1 MTPRTTKPPT
11 YNAKKA
17 NLGKAWEAILDEE
30 HYRYLKDRRA
40 IVLRLYPPH
49 RQLRRNTDGSAL
61 VRYTEPGPCDY
72 IASTPGETFY
82 LDAKDTE
89 ADELGLA
96 MVKDHQ
102 AAKLTEMEAM
112 NASNIGGILL
122 RLGITAAH
130 RHWFVPWMTLAGPW
144 RHWST
149 TARVKAGE
157 NRVGLDWLARNAIRI
172 YGGSDWLTAATTFT
186 RGIR

>member
-1 MTPRTTKPPT
+1 MKPPT
-11 YNAKKA
+11 TAPGYNAKKA
-17 NLGKAWEAILDEE
+17 NLGKAWESILDEE
-30 HYRYLKDRRA
+30 HYRYLKERRA

-49 RQLRRNTDGSAL
+49 LQLRRNTDGSAL

-89 ADELGLA
+89 KDEFPFPMLA
-96 MVKDHQ
+96 VHQ

-186 RGIR
+186 RGK

>member
-1 MTPRTTKPPT
+1 MTRAPKPPG

-17 NLGKAWEAILDEE
+17 NLGKAWESILDEQHVE
-30 HYRYLKDRRA
+30 YLRA
-40 IVLRLYPPH
+40 RSAIAIRLYPPH

-72 IASTPGETFY
+72 IASTRGETFY

-89 ADELGLA
+89 ADEMSLA

-102 AAKLTEMEAM
+102 AAKLSEMEAM

-122 RLGITAAH
+122 RLGITAAP
-130 RHWFVPWMTLAGPW
+130 RHWFVPWMSLRGPW
-144 RHWST
+144 TRWNT
-149 TARVKAGE
+149 TARVKPGE
-157 NRVGLDWLARNAIRI
+157 NRVGLDWLARNAIPMR
-172 YGGSDWLTAATTFT
+172 GGSDWLSAAIQFSRGT
-186 RGIR
+186 R

>member
-1 MTPRTTKPPT
+1 MRTSAPAKP

-17 NLGKAWEAILDEE
+17 NLGKAWESILDEE
-30 HYRYLKDRRA
+30 HYRYGRENRA
-40 IVLRLYPPH
+40 IVIRLYPPH

-72 IASTPGETFY
+72 IASTAGETFY

-89 ADELGLA
+89 SDELGLVL
-96 MVKDHQ
+96 VKEHQ

-112 NASNIGGILL
+112 NASNIGGIIL

-130 RHWFVPWMTLAGPW
+130 RHWFVPWMTLRGPW
-144 RHWST
+144 QHWNT
-149 TARVKAGE
+149 TTRVKAGE

-172 YGGSDWLTAATTFT
+172 HGGSDWLTAAVTFT
-186 RGIR
+186 RGLR